1 MYKNMQYRLNKS
13 QLLEILVNWN
23 RYLRRPVHLIA
34 CGGTAMTLLGVKAS
48 TRDVDFMVPD
58 VGEHRYLTERLTSLG
73 YKPVSGHGWQRHG
86 ELFRFDLFPG
96 NWIHTTE
103 LLESPLL
110 EGRNRVLARYSRL
123 YVGILNDDDL
133 VASKLMR
140 GTQVDFEDCVM
151 LFEAHR
157 GELDI
162 ERLRDHFQGLIQY
175 DVNPERLRPHFDHF
189 HRLLEEKGLS

>member
-1 MYKNMQYRLNKS
+1 
-13 QLLEILVNWN
+13 
-23 RYLRRPVHLIA
+23 
-34 CGGTAMTLLGVKAS
+34 
-48 TRDVDFMVPD
+48 
-58 VGEHRYLTERLTSLG
+58 
-73 YKPVSGHGWQRHG
+73 
-86 ELFRFDLFPG
+86 
-96 NWIHTTE
+96 
-103 LLESPLL
+103 
-110 EGRNRVLARYSRL
+110 VLARYSRL

-140 GTQVDFEDCVM
+140 GTQVDFEDCLT

-162 ERLRDHFQGLIQY
+162 KRLRDHFQELIQY

>member
-1 MYKNMQYRLNKS
+1 MQYRLNKS

-48 TRDVDFMVPD
+48 TKDVDFMVPD
-58 VGEHRYLTERLTSLG
+58 VGEHRYLTAQLTSLG
-73 YKPVSGHGWQRHG
+73 YEPVSGSGWQRRG
-86 ELFRFDLFPG
+86 EPFRFDLFSG
-96 NWIHTTE
+96 NRIHTTE
-103 LLESPLL
+103 LLETPLL
-110 EGRNRVLARYSRL
+110 EGRNRPLARYSRL

-133 VASKLMR
+133 IASKLMR

-157 GELDI
+157 GEIDI
-162 ERLRDHFQGLIQY
+162 ERLREHFRGLIQY